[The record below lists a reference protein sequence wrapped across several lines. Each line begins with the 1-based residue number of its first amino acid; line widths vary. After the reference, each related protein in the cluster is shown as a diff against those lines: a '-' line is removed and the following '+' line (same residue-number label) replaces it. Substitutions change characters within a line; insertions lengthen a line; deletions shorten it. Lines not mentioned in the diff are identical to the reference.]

1 MEKNISKDL
10 LTIVQRLEEIYQ
22 KANLELEHKE
32 WLLEAIN
39 DIEDLINKF
48 ESNKIIENKK

>member
-22 KANLELEHKE
+22 KANLKTEYKE
-32 WLLEAIN
+32 WLLEAVN

-48 ESNKIIENKK
+48 ESNLIIENK

>member
-1 MEKNISKDL
+1 MKKIISKDL

-22 KANLELEHKE
+22 KANLEIEHKE

-48 ESNKIIENKK
+48 ESNKIIENK